1 MSTAARSVLVLLVLL
16 IGACRSR
23 QAVVQA
29 PRELPVRSAEKLIER
44 LSAQRLDGIR
54 YYSAKAEV
62 DINGPDGHQGF
73 KATLRSVLDS
83 AAWISITPAL
93 GIEVARALLTTDSLK
108 VLDKLHDQYWV
119 GDTTAAR
126 TRFGLQPSL
135 DLFQKALFGLPIG
148 LEPEEKYKADRED
161 GQYVLTSKE
170 KKRFRRAAEDL
181 APEDTLAND
190 RDMRENRL
198 ERTLRRAERK
208 DAVVYRYWIEP
219 DSFLVTRVLISDLGR
234 DQQAD
239 VRYLHRT
246 DVNGHALPD
255 HITLSLS
262 DSTKQV
268 SAAFQLDRIGIDGPL
283 QLNFRIPEKFT
294 PMP

>member
-1 MSTAARSVLVLLVLL
+1 MRGMGRGVILVLAVL
-16 IGACRSR
+16 IVACRPR
-23 QAVVQA
+23 QEAVRPA
-29 PRELPVRSAEKLIER
+29 RDLPPRSAEKLLER
-44 LSAQRLDGIR
+44 LHAQRVEGIR

-62 DINGPDGHQGF
+62 DITGPDGHKGF
-73 KATLRSVLDS
+73 KATIRSVLDS
-83 AAWISITPAL
+83 ATWISITPAL
-93 GIEVARALLTTDSLK
+93 GIEVARVLITADSLK
-108 VLDKLHDQYWV
+108 MVDKINDHFWV
-119 GDTTAAR
+119 GDTGAAR
-126 TRFGLQPSL
+126 LRFGLQPSL

-148 LEPEEKYKADRED
+148 LDPDEKYKADRDD
-161 GQYVLTSKE
+161 GHYTLTSKE

-181 APEDTLAND
+181 APEDTMPDD
-190 RDMRENRL
+190 RDMKEQRL
-198 ERTLRRAERK
+198 ERTLRKAGKK

-219 DSFLVTRVLISDLGR
+219 DSFLVTRVLITDLAR

-255 HITLSLS
+255 HISLSLS

-268 SAAFQLDRIGIDGPL
+268 TGTLQLDRIGIDGPL

>member
-1 MSTAARSVLVLLVLL
+1 MSTVARAAVLVLAVLVL
-16 IGACRSR
+16 ACKPR
-23 QAVVQA
+23 QQVATVQ
-29 PRELPVRSAEKLIER
+29 RDLPPRSAEKLLER
-44 LSAQRLDGIR
+44 LTAQRVDGIR
-54 YYSAKAEV
+54 YYAAKAEV
-62 DINGPDGHQGF
+62 DITGPDGHKGF
-73 KATLRSVLDS
+73 KANIRSVLDS

-93 GIEVARALLTTDSLK
+93 GIEVARVLITTDSLK
-108 VLDKLHDQYWV
+108 MLDKINDHFWV
-119 GDTTAAR
+119 GDTGAAR
-126 TRFGLQPSL
+126 IKFGLQPSL

-148 LEPEEKYKADRED
+148 LDPEEKYKADRED
-161 GQYVLTSKE
+161 GQYTLTSKE

-181 APEDTLAND
+181 APEDTLADD
-190 RDMRENRL
+190 RDMREQRL
-198 ERTLRRAERK
+198 ERTLRKAGKK

-219 DSFLVTRVLISDLGR
+219 DSFLVTRVLITDLAH

-246 DVNGHALPD
+246 EVNGHALPD
-255 HITLSLS
+255 HISLSLS

-268 SAAFQLDRIGIDGPL
+268 SGTLQLDRIGIDGPL

>member
-1 MSTAARSVLVLLVLL
+1 MNTIARSVLIMLVIL

-23 QAVVQA
+23 QAVVTTTA
-29 PRELPVRSAEKLIER
+29 EVPVRSAEKVLER
-44 LSAQRLDGIR
+44 LVQQQTTAVR
-54 YYSAKAEV
+54 YYSAKADV

-83 AAWISITPAL
+83 AVWVSISPAL
-93 GIEVARALLTTDSLK
+93 GIEVARVMLTPDSLK
-108 VLDKLHDQYWV
+108 LLDKIHDQYWL

-126 TRFGLQPSL
+126 TRFGLQPDL
-135 DLFQKALFGLPIG
+135 DLFQKALFGLPMG
-148 LEPEEKYKADRED
+148 LDPQEKYKIDREN
-161 GQYVLTSKE
+161 GMYVLTSKE

-181 APEDTLAND
+181 APEDTLASD
-190 RDMRENRL
+190 RDMRENRM

-208 DAVVYRYWIEP
+208 DAVIHRYWLEP

-262 DSTKQV
+262 DSIKQV
-268 SAAFQLDRIGIDGPL
+268 SASFQLDRIGIDGPL

>member
-1 MSTAARSVLVLLVLL
+1 
-16 IGACRSR
+16 
-23 QAVVQA
+23 
-29 PRELPVRSAEKLIER
+29 
-44 LSAQRLDGIR
+44 
-54 YYSAKAEV
+54 
-62 DINGPDGHQGF
+62 
-73 KATLRSVLDS
+73 
-83 AAWISITPAL
+83 
-93 GIEVARALLTTDSLK
+93 VARALLTTDSLK
-108 VLDKLHDQYWV
+108 VLDKIHDQYWV
-119 GDTTAAR
+119 GDTAAAR

-135 DLFQKALFGLPIG
+135 YLFQKALFGLPIG
-148 LEPEEKYKADRED
+148 LDPEEKYKADRED

-268 SAAFQLDRIGIDGPL
+268 SGTFQLDRIGIDGPL

>member
-1 MSTAARSVLVLLVLL
+1 MNTLARTAILLLALLV
-16 IGACRSR
+16 IACKPRREVVRTDREIPPRS
-23 QAVVQA
+23 
-29 PRELPVRSAEKLIER
+29 PEKLLEK
-44 LSAQRLDGIR
+44 LVAQNVGGIR

-62 DINGPDGHQGF
+62 DIEGPDGHKGF
-73 KATLRSVLDS
+73 KATLRSVQDS

-93 GIEVARALLTTDSLK
+93 GIEVARVLLTMDTLK
-108 VLDKLHDQYWV
+108 VMDKINDHFWV
-119 GDTTAAR
+119 GDTAAAR

-148 LEPEEKYKADRED
+148 LDPDEKYKADREA

-170 KKRFRRAAEDL
+170 KKRFRRAAEAI
-181 APEDTLAND
+181 APEDTLPND
-190 RDMRENRL
+190 RDMNENRL
-198 ERTLRRAERK
+198 ERTLRKAGKK

-219 DSFLVTRVLISDLGR
+219 DSFLVTRVLITDLAR

-239 VRYLHRT
+239 VRYIHRT

-255 HITLSLS
+255 HISLSLS
-262 DSTKQV
+262 DTSKQV
-268 SAAFQLDRIGIDGPL
+268 GGTFRLDRIGIDGPL

-294 PMP
+294 PME

>member
-1 MSTAARSVLVLLVLL
+1 MSNSQDLKSMGL
-16 IGACRSR
+16 
-23 QAVVQA
+23 
-29 PRELPVRSAEKLIER
+29 
-44 LSAQRLDGIR
+44 
-54 YYSAKAEV
+54 
-62 DINGPDGHQGF
+62 
-73 KATLRSVLDS
+73 KATFPR
-83 AAWISITPAL
+83 
-93 GIEVARALLTTDSLK
+93 LK
-108 VLDKLHDQYWV
+108 I
-119 GDTTAAR
+119 
-126 TRFGLQPSL
+126 L

-148 LEPEEKYKADRED
+148 LEPDEKYKADRED

-181 APEDTLAND
+181 APEDTLADD